1 MANWKQ
7 TRDYD
12 GPLLT
17 EEFQREDGAFRVG
30 SNKFTRE
37 KQRPYYVQ
45 STHGGRHFTSDINF
59 RRRFTTAEAAMTAV
73 DKKNPA

>member
-30 SNKFTRE
+30 SNRFTRE

-45 STHGGRHFTSDINF
+45 SAHGGHFRCSPIF
-59 RRRFTTAEAAMTAV
+59 RKRFSSVEAAMSAV
-73 DKKNPA
+73 DKRSPA

>member
-37 KQRPYYVQ
+37 I
-45 STHGGRHFTSDINF
+45 GRAH
-59 RRRFTTAEAAMTAV
+59 V
-73 DKKNPA
+73 